1 MIYLDYAATSPT
13 LKTALFAFQRT
24 SRFFWG
30 NPNSSHSF
38 GQSAEKML
46 FSQREIV
53 ADCLHCEP
61 EQVIFTTSATE
72 SINLTMHEAIHDGYI
87 HISDVEHQSVV
98 TVYQDVGAYGFP
110 FSESKFCCHIHTN
123 NETGRVYNLK
133 QALSCADRSFS
144 DCTAA
149 MGKSELN
156 FKKSGLDYICGGGHK
171 FGAPVGVGVLIA
183 KEPSRI
189 TSSYHFATPSVPLA
203 AAFAQALH
211 FRTQHLR
218 EFSELAEDLHD
229 RLITG
234 ILNELPDAQLNG
246 KLSRG
251 SNGTQSPY
259 IANLSFPG
267 VENHALVL
275 RLAADGVMV
284 SSGAACSSGNPQPSR
299 VLINSGYSA
308 DRAASAIRFSFDFT
322 LSEPNETSPAYGR
335 SEASDRAKIDEAVKL
350 VAKNVKELRN
360 Q

>member
-1 MIYLDYAATSPT
+1 MIYLDYAATSPA

-24 SRFFWG
+24 CRYFWG

-72 SINLTMHEAIHDGYI
+72 SISIALHALACVNELY
-87 HISDVEHQSVV
+87 ISDVEHQSVISA
-98 TVYQDVGAYGFP
+98 YQFAQSMIQP
-110 FSESKFCCHIHTN
+110 FADGDAVCHIHTN
-123 NETGRVYNLK
+123 NETGQVYNLK
-133 QALSCADRSFS
+133 KELAGASHSFS

-149 MGKSELN
+149 MGKTELN

-183 KEPSRI
+183 KEPIMIAAISHR
-189 TSSYHFATPSVPLA
+189 ATPSVPLA

-218 EFSELAEDLHD
+218 EFAEMAEALRD

-259 IANLSFPG
+259 IANVSFPS

-284 SSGAACSSGNPQPSR
+284 SSGAACSSGDPQPSR
-299 VLINSGYSA
+299 VLISSGYSEE
-308 DRAASAIRFSFDFT
+308 RAASAIRFSFDYS
-322 LSEPNETSPAYGR
+322 LSEPNETSSAYGR
-335 SEASDRAKIDEAVKL
+335 SEATDLAKIDEAVKL
-350 VAKNVKELRN
+350 VAKNVKELRSL
-360 Q
+360 